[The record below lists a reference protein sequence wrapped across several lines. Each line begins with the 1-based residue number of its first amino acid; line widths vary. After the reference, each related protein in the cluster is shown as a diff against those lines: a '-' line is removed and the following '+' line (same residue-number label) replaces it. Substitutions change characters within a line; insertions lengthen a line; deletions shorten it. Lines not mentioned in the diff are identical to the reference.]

1 VADSLA
7 RFHAFR
13 VAIAPRSDGDRPDAF
28 VSVSELTGWPAP
40 FPGATTGPLSEIAV
54 ADLDLDGH
62 PDVMQMGED
71 ARVAALYWTGAPR
84 SGYPLSPGSDLA
96 PADSEGV
103 WAPRVADVDG
113 DGILDVIPILPD
125 GRRPAYRADGH
136 KIAGFEE
143 LGSTGFSASPI
154 LADLDGDGAA
164 EWIET
169 FDGTA
174 EVQITVKA
182 PVFTVPASSVAWGQY
197 GLHPTRNA
205 VVAPA
210 INSVPGTQVL
220 ADVYV
225 YPNPSRNGTS
235 RVHYRLEGAASAV
248 SVRIYDA
255 AGALVAELPTTAAD
269 RLGSSE
275 HAIVW
280 DNRSISSGVYLCR
293 VEVQLSGRSEV
304 RFATLAIV
312 R

>member
-1 VADSLA
+1 V
-7 RFHAFR
+7 
-13 VAIAPRSDGDRPDAF
+13 
-28 VSVSELTGWPAP
+28 
-40 FPGATTGPLSEIAV
+40 
-54 ADLDLDGH
+54 
-62 PDVMQMGED
+62 
-71 ARVAALYWTGAPR
+71 
-84 SGYPLSPGSDLA
+84 
-96 PADSEGV
+96 
-103 WAPRVADVDG
+103 
-113 DGILDVIPILPD
+113 
-125 GRRPAYRADGH
+125 
-136 KIAGFEE
+136 
-143 LGSTGFSASPI
+143 
-154 LADLDGDGAA
+154 
-164 EWIET
+164 
-169 FDGTA
+169 
-174 EVQITVKA
+174 
-182 PVFTVPASSVAWGQY
+182 
-197 GLHPTRNA
+197 TRNA